1 MEKIN
6 VAIADDN
13 KDLVHMLEKYLTE
26 EGMDVVGTAYN
37 GKECLN
43 MLEETVPDV
52 LVLDIISHISMG

>member
-37 GKECLN
+37 GK
-43 MLEETVPDV
+43 
-52 LVLDIISHISMG
+52 